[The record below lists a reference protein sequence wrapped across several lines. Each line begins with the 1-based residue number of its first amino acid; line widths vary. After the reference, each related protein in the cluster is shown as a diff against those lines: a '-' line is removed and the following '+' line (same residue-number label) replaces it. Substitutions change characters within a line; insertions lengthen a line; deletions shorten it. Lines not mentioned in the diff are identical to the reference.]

1 MSAAQRSWTGWGLLL
16 AAVVMGG
23 CTGLHAAEGDDG
35 PLASLLA
42 PAPWPAEATHHA
54 PPLDADALALAIHDH
69 VNAARAAHALPPL
82 EWAEPLAGVAAAHS
96 RDMAAN
102 RYFGHTGPAGTDADD
117 RARAA
122 GLATRARLGSYLVDG
137 LGENLFL
144 THRFRAYW
152 IQKAPGGTPRYTFE
166 WKTLDE
172 IAREAVDGWM
182 ESATHRANLLSPLYH
197 TAGIAVVHAGNE
209 ALFVTQ
215 NLSCRPPARLAAAK

>member
-1 MSAAQRSWTGWGLLL
+1 MGATHHYRAGWILLL
-16 AAVVMGG
+16 AALTMGG
-23 CTGLHAAEGDDG
+23 CSGLKASAGGDD
-35 PLASLLA
+35 PLASLLG

-54 PPLDADALALAIHDH
+54 PALDADALARAIHGH
-69 VNAARAAHALPPL
+69 VNAIRAAHALPPL
-82 EWAEPLAGVAAAHS
+82 EWADPLAGIAAAHS
-96 RDMAAN
+96 RDMAAHG
-102 RYFGHTGPAGTDADD
+102 YFGHTSPAGTDADD

-122 GLATRARLGSYLVDG
+122 GLATHARLGTYLVDG

-152 IQKAPGGTPRYTFE
+152 IQKAPGGTRRYTFE
-166 WKTLDE
+166 WKTLGE

-182 ESATHRANLLSPLYH
+182 QSATHRANLLSPLYR

-215 NLSCRPPARLAAAK
+215 NFSCRPSAQLAAK